1 MGVVSA
7 QVSMSRIK
15 PDAGSIPEIPIGESL
30 IGLHALQAMAGK
42 ALSMPPGCFVE
53 VGVYR
58 GGSARHLAT
67 IALVQDRRLFLYDTF
82 EGLPYKADIDQE
94 PVGRFA
100 DTSVE
105 EVRRLIPDSHVQI
118 VKGVFP
124 ASAVPMPAVAFVHLD
139 CDQYQAITES
149 VRYLWPMMV
158 EGGVIWFDDPFAL
171 DGATLA
177 LNDLFAEAY
186 IRIDADCN
194 KAYVVNDGGARIK

>member
-7 QVSMSRIK
+7 QVGMNRIK
-15 PDAGSIPEIPIGESL
+15 PDAGSIPEMPIGDSL
-30 IGLHALQAMAGK
+30 ISSPALRAMAGK

-53 VGVYR
+53 VGVYK
-58 GGSARHLAT
+58 GGSARKLADV
-67 IALVQDRRLFLYDTF
+67 ALTQDQRLFLYDTF
-82 EGLPYKADIDQE
+82 EGLPYKADIDKE
-94 PVGRFA
+94 PIGRFS

-105 EVRRLIPDSHVQI
+105 EIRRLIPDSRVEI
-118 VKGVFP
+118 IKGVFP

-194 KAYVVNDGGARIK
+194 KAYVVNDGKTQIK